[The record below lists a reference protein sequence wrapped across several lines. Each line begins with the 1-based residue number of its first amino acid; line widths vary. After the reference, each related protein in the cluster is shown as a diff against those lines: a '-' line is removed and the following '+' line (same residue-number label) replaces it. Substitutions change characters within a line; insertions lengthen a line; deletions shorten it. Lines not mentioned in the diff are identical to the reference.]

1 MIDIEKELGEWRHFH
16 FDGRRDEEHSG
27 EYLERVSQLDLANYF
42 YERTKKEYESLPKIH
57 GWVARDKY
65 GSLNLFGDKPTR
77 FEDDTFGNIKGSG
90 MIFLNDEL
98 LPEVTWESE
107 PVEVELL
114 IRKVESTKQV

>member
-1 MIDIEKELGEWRHFH
+1 MTDIEKRAYEAYPELDNTR
-16 FDGRRDEEHSG
+16 FDMALQNSYINSSRQGYIKACE
-27 EYLERVSQLDLANYF
+27 
-42 YERTKKEYESLPKIH
+42 EYESLPKVR

>member
-1 MIDIEKELGEWRHFH
+1 MTDIEKKSYDAYPVITDHDRTSLSLNRDREQ
-16 FDGRRDEEHSG
+16 RRKG
-27 EYLERVSQLDLANYF
+27 YIKAC
-42 YERTKKEYESLPKIH
+42 KEYESLQKVR

-65 GSLNLFGDKPTR
+65 GSLNLFGDKPIR

-98 LPEVTWESE
+98 LPEVTWESG

-114 IRKVESTKQV
+114 VRKI

>member
-1 MIDIEKELGEWRHFH
+1 MTDIEKKAYEKYPRWM
-16 FDGRRDEEHSG
+16 DNNPDESC
-27 EYLERVSQLDLANYF
+27 DLNEDKRNAYI
-42 YERTKKEYESLPKIH
+42 EACMEYESLPKVR